1 MDLSHGTLQS
11 GFYREIVVMTKSN
24 KNNGCVLWLTGLPA
38 SGKSTLAE
46 EVCKILESKGLA
58 VEHLDGDKVRE
69 VFPQTGFDRA
79 ARDEHI
85 RRVGFLASRLERHG
99 VVVVASFISPY
110 QESRDS
116 VRGMCKN
123 FYEIYL
129 NTPLE
134 VCKSRDPK
142 GLYRKAMEGKI
153 TNFTGIQE
161 PYEPPLHPQL
171 VLDTSKLSISQARD
185 QILALL
191 S

>member
-1 MDLSHGTLQS
+1 
-11 GFYREIVVMTKSN
+11 MTMAN

-46 EVCKILESKGLA
+46 EVCKVFESKGLA

-79 ARDEHI
+79 SRNDHI
-85 RRVGFLASRLERHG
+85 RRMGFLASRLEKYG
-99 VVVVASFISPY
+99 VIVVASFISPY

-116 VRGMCKN
+116 IRGMCKN

-134 VCKSRDPK
+134 ICKSRDPK
-142 GLYRKAMEGKI
+142 GLYKLAMEGKI
-153 TNFTGIQE
+153 LNFTGIQE
-161 PYEPPLHPQL
+161 PYEPPQQPQL
-171 VLDTSKLSISQARD
+171 VLDTSTLSIPQARD
-185 QILALL
+185 RILDLL
-191 S
+191 YSVH